1 MSALE
6 HRILGCLALGA
17 ELSSA
22 EVYAELTDVAS
33 DKTEVIN
40 ALSAM
45 FTEKLVS
52 RKQRTKK
59 AAFIYH
65 VALENIEPEP
75 VVFIDNPILN
85 RPELESFYKFG
96 AKFLLMGAG
105 VLWWVERVIDA
116 LEWVF

>member
-1 MSALE
+1 MSDTALK
-6 HRILGCLALGA
+6 HQILNCFALGR

-22 EVYAELTDVAS
+22 EVYSEITDIAE
-33 DKTEVIN
+33 DKREVVD

-45 FTEKLVS
+45 FAEKLVS

-65 VALENIEPEP
+65 VALENVEPEP

-85 RPELESFYKFG
+85 EQYKPLTYKQIAMIVFG
-96 AKFLLMGAG
+96 LVGIGYLMG
-105 VLWWVERVIDA
+105 VMS
-116 LEWVF
+116 